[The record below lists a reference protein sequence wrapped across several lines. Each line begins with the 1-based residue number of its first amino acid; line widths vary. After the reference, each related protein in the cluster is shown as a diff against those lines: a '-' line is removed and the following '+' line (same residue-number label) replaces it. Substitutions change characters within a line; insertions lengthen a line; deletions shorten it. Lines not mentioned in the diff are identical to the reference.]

1 MAESGYEKWRTDLEE
16 SRAGEVAEAER
27 RFMTGVYN
35 WMTAGLLLT
44 AVAAWLIVGT
54 MEDRNSFFWKNPG
67 IFLGLLAGEVVLVLI
82 LSFAFKKLSPVMAAV
97 CFIAY
102 SILSGVT
109 LAPIFMIYTRSAIYA
124 AFFTCAGMF
133 GGVSIF
139 GYMTRMRLAGLGS
152 LCFMGL
158 IGLIVAGIVNYFLQS
173 DTFGYIVSFIGVA
186 VFLGLTAW
194 DTQALRELAARN
206 MPQESG
212 RPLSD
217 EMKKY
222 SILGALK
229 LYLDFIN
236 LFLYL
241 LRIFGGRRR

>member
-1 MAESGYEKWRTDLEE
+1 MSESGSEKWQAEIEE
-16 SRAGEVAEAER
+16 SRSREVADAER

-35 WMTAGLLLT
+35 WMTIGLLLT
-44 AVAAWLIVGT
+44 AVAAWQVVGT
-54 MEDRNSFFWKNPG
+54 MEEKDSFFWKNPG

-82 LSFAFKKLSPVMAAV
+82 LSFAFKKLSPALAAV

-109 LAPIFMIYTRSAIYA
+109 LAPLFMIYARSAIYA

-133 GGVSIF
+133 GAVSLF
-139 GYMTRMRLAGLGS
+139 GYMTRMRLAALGS
-152 LCFMGL
+152 FCFMGL
-158 IGLIVAGIVNYFLQS
+158 IGLIIAGIVNFFLQS
-173 DTFGYIVSFIGVA
+173 DMFGYIISFIGVA

-194 DTQALRELAARN
+194 DTQALRQLAARN
-206 MPQESG
+206 MPEDSA
-212 RPLSD
+212 RPLSE

-241 LRIFGGRRR
+241 LRLLGGRKR

>member
-1 MAESGYEKWRTDLEE
+1 MTERGYEKWRAEIEE
-16 SRAGEVAEAER
+16 ARTVEVADAER
-27 RFMTGVYN
+27 RFMSGVYN
-35 WMTAGLLLT
+35 WMTAGLLIT
-44 AVAAWLIVGT
+44 ALAAWQIVGM
-54 MEDRNSFFWKNPG
+54 MEDQNSFFWKNPG
-67 IFLGLLAGEVVLVLI
+67 IFLALLVGEFVLVLI
-82 LSFAFKKLSPVMAAV
+82 LSFAFKKLSPVVAAV

-102 SILSGVT
+102 SLLSGIT

-133 GGVSIF
+133 GGMSIF
-139 GYMTRMRLAGLGS
+139 GYMTHMRLSGLGS

-158 IGLIVAGIVNYFLQS
+158 IGLIIAGIVNFFLQS
-173 DTFGYIVSFIGVA
+173 ETFGYIVSFVGVA

-206 MPQESG
+206 MPLESG